1 MQIKYNYEVK
11 NDLYLFALYK
21 KRYKNSAKIIYRGK
35 NCNKDNKVILMS
47 EDIIT
52 KEERLKNLEKLIFAM
67 RRALDEACSDIDK
80 ISVNEGIITMSQ
92 SLDEVIVE
100 YMSYKLRDRNDITV

>member
-1 MQIKYNYEVK
+1 
-11 NDLYLFALYK
+11 
-21 KRYKNSAKIIYRGK
+21 
-35 NCNKDNKVILMS
+35 MS
-47 EDIIT
+47 ENIIT